1 MSIDRD
7 ALHSLIDI
15 DRVVERTS
23 EMIRIPSVNPFEK
36 PELATGEGETA
47 IGEWLASHL
56 DELGYAPQTYEVAAD
71 RPNVW
76 GTSSGGDGPVIALT
90 GHIDTVGVDGYEG
103 DPFSG
108 DVSDGRVSGRGA
120 CDMKGAFA
128 CFLEVAEVLKA
139 SGTELAGRLMIAG
152 LADEEAAML
161 GSARFGDGA
170 PLPDIAIVG
179 EPTEMAI
186 CTSHL
191 GQFALPVKTFGHAV
205 HSSIAHEGINAI
217 EKMMRVMASLGQY
230 RDELAMRDPHPMCGV
245 GTVNAGVI
253 RGGNM
258 VSIVPDWCTLDVD
271 RRLVPGETSADAH
284 AEIMDRLDALAA
296 NDPDFTYELGE
307 PLVDAAPL
315 DTPVDS
321 PVVMAAQAAA
331 RSWGSSAEAVSF
343 TGSTDAP
350 NLGVPAIIWG
360 PGSLAQAHTTN
371 EWVAIDQLKA
381 AAHMYLDAVLELAG

>member
-1 MSIDRD
+1 MIDRAD
-7 ALHSLIDI
+7 LHARIDI

-36 PELATGEGETA
+36 EEFDRGEGEVV
-47 IGEWLASHL
+47 IGEWLSARL
-56 DELGYAPQTYEVAAD
+56 DELGYEPQAHEVAPG

-76 GTSSGGDGPVIALT
+76 GTSPGGDGPVIALG
-90 GHIDTVGVDGYEG
+90 GHIDTVGVDGYGG

-108 DVSDGRVSGRGA
+108 TVADGKVSGRGA

-139 SGTELAGRLMIAG
+139 SNTELVGRLMIAG
-152 LADEEAAML
+152 LADEEAGML
-161 GSARFGDGA
+161 GSARFGDAAKA
-170 PLPDIAIVG
+170 PDFAILG
-179 EPTEMAI
+179 EPTELAI

-191 GQFALPVKTFGHAV
+191 GQYAFPIKTFGRAV
-205 HSSIAHEGINAI
+205 HSSIYYEGINAI
-217 EKMMRVMASLGQY
+217 EKMMRVMATLGQY
-230 RDELAMRDPHPMCGV
+230 RDELALRDPHPMCGV

-258 VSIVPDWCTLDVD
+258 VSIVPDWCTIDVD
-271 RRLVPGETSADAH
+271 RRLTPGETSASARE
-284 AEIMDRLDALAA
+284 EIEARLEALYA
-296 NDPDFTYELGE
+296 NDPEFEYELGE

-315 DTPVDS
+315 DTPLDS
-321 PVVMAAQAAA
+321 PVVLAAQQAAA
-331 RSWGSSAEAVSF
+331 QWGSSAEAMSF

-360 PGSLAQAHTTN
+360 PGSLTQAHTTN
-371 EWVAIDQLKA
+371 EWVSVEQLEA
-381 AAHMYLDAVLELAG
+381 AAHMYLDAVLEIAG